1 MAQNT
6 RTYRDL
12 DLNFNI
18 HPVKK
23 DINKLTGEMA
33 VVGAIKNLLM
43 TNHYERPFQPE
54 IGSNVKRMLF
64 EPADTIT
71 AAQMERE
78 IRECLVNFDP
88 RVSIKASNVTPKP
101 DDNAYE
107 VRLEFYIANRT
118 EPLNISF
125 MLERI
130 R

>member
-23 DINKLTGEMA
+23 DINKLSGEMA

-78 IRECLVNFDP
+78 IRECLVNFDS

-101 DDNAYE
+101 DENAYE